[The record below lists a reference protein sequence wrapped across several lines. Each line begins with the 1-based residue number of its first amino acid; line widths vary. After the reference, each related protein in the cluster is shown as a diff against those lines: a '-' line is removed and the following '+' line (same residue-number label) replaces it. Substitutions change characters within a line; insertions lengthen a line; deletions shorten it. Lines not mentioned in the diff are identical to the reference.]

1 LSPTHTPFPYWENL
15 ITIGKCVKPHGLKGE
30 IGVKPI
36 TDFPERFEQTPRVF
50 AHKQQDPVKPLII
63 ETVRDRS
70 GGFLIKFKG
79 VEDKTAAEG
88 LRGYFLAVTEDELV
102 VLEEDEFWH
111 WELEGLKALDEDGQ
125 ELGVL
130 TEVIES
136 PAHDLYVVKTKDGR
150 SHMVPAVREYVPE
163 INIED
168 QTVVVRLPE
177 MEE

>member
-1 LSPTHTPFPYWENL
+1 MKSPFPNWENL

-79 VEDKTAAEG
+79 IEDKTSAES

-102 VLEEDEFWH
+102 VLEEDEYWH

-125 ELGVL
+125 EIGVL
-130 TEVIES
+130 IEVVES
-136 PAHDLYVVKTKDGR
+136 PAHDLYVVKTTEGR
-150 SHMVPAVREYVPE
+150 RHLVPAVREFVPD
-163 INIED
+163 IDIESG
-168 QTVVVRLPE
+168 TVVVRLPE
-177 MEE
+177 ME